1 MLDHAKGFQT
11 AVPQTIFPHGTA
23 AAQLHSW
30 GEEALSR
37 TLNLRQKLHEKKRKF
52 FESKDVGPSDHLDLF
67 HRRLKDKVEGK
78 SLSDLIAIEVFSGT
92 AGLCAA
98 VGKLGLSSSVGV
110 DAHVSK
116 KTKAP
121 VLRIDL
127 SNDEGV
133 ALLWRI
139 VNQDNVIF
147 LHMGPPCGTSSR
159 AREIRRRAG

>member
-23 AAQLHSW
+23 AAQLHSR

-37 TLNLRQKLHEKKRKF
+37 TLNLRQKKRKF
-52 FESKDVGPSDHLDLF
+52 FESKDVGSSDHLDVF

-78 SLSDLIAIEVFSGT
+78 SLSDLIAIGVFSGT

-98 VGKLGLSSSVGV
+98 VRKLGLSSSVGV

-121 VLRIDL
+121 VLCTDL

-147 LHMGPPCGTSSR
+147 LHMGLPCGTSSR